1 MRILLVEDE
10 VDLNDIISKRLDLA
24 GYSVDSCFDGQ
35 SALDYISMA
44 DYDAIILDIM
54 LPGLD
59 GLAVLQKLRQAGNL
73 VPVLLLTA
81 KDSVEDRVA
90 GLDTGADD
98 YLVKPFSFAELLA
111 RIRVLTRKAAGNPTN
126 IYQLA
131 DLIVDTESRSV
142 KRGGREI
149 SLSAKE
155 FALLEYLIRNQG
167 AVLTREQIE
176 RNIWNFDYEGGSN
189 IIDVYI
195 RYLRRK
201 VDDGFTKKLIH
212 TVRGIGYVL
221 KDEEA
226 VN

>member
-24 GYSVDSCFDGQ
+24 GYSVDSCFDGL
-35 SALDYISMA
+35 SALDYISLA
-44 DYDAIILDIM
+44 DYDAVILDIM

-59 GLAVLQKLRQAGNL
+59 GLAVLQKLRQAGNP

-81 KDSVEDRVA
+81 KDSIEDRVA

-111 RIRVLTRKAAGNPTN
+111 RLRVLTRKAVGNPTN
-126 IYQLA
+126 VYQLA
-131 DLIVDTESRSV
+131 DLVVDTESHLV
-142 KRGGREI
+142 KRGGRAI

-201 VDDGFTKKLIH
+201 IDDDFAVKLIH

-221 KDEEA
+221 KDEKA
-226 VN
+226 VD

>member
-35 SALDYISMA
+35 SALDYINMA

-126 IYQLA
+126 VYQLA

-201 VDDGFTKKLIH
+201 IDDDFTRKLIH